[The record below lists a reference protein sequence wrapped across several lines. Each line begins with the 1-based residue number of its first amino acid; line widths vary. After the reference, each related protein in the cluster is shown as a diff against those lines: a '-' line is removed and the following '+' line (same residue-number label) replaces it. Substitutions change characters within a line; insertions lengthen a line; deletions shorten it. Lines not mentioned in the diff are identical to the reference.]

1 MKHIKLN
8 FTKDM
13 VWDNFLPTKKEI
25 YDASR
30 KIWTTKGE
38 ELEAAKEE
46 FIGILKVLED
56 ELGDKPYFGGDKFG
70 FVDIALVSF
79 HSWFYTY
86 ETYGN
91 FSIESR
97 LPKIGSWAKRC
108 MEKETVSKSLCD
120 EKVVYEFAVMLR
132 KKFGIE

>member
-1 MKHIKLN
+1 ME
-8 FTKDM
+8 D
-13 VWDNFLPTKKEI
+13 WI
-25 YDASR
+25 YDAWS
-30 KIWTTKGE
+30 KIWIPKGE

-70 FVDIALVSF
+70 FVDIVLVSF

-86 ETYGN
+86 ETHGN

-120 EKVVYEFAVMLR
+120 EKVVYDFFAVTLR
-132 KKFGIE
+132 KKLGIE